1 MARACSNP
9 DAIANIRFYL
19 QGVAKS
25 LVDRLFGT
33 EGPPL
38 GTTLTSLEKTIETV
52 RSALSEQMLAL
63 ALSRQA
69 DTCSCA
75 PPESTCCPSCQRPTE
90 ARDPESRIVATGVGP
105 AEWLEPKRYCTK
117 CRRSFFPSVAQSRP

>member
-1 MARACSNP
+1 MARAYSYP
-9 DAIANIRFYL
+9 DAVADVRFYL

-25 LVDRLFGT
+25 LVDRLFGP

-38 GTTLTSLEKTIETV
+38 GTTLTSLEKTIESV

-69 DTCSCA
+69 DTYSA
-75 PPESTCCPSCQRPTE
+75 ALAESTSCPSCQRPTE
-90 ARDPESRIVATGVGP
+90 AQDPEARIVATDVGP
-105 AEWLEPKRYCTK
+105 AEWFEPKRYCTK
-117 CRRSFFPSVAQSRP
+117 CRRSFFPSVAQPRP